1 MMVRSVAAVLLIA
14 MLAVPVAE
22 AADARPNKQKYLVW
36 NVGLTSVFTLF
47 SARVQQRR
55 RFTLGDV
62 LKYLGIGAA
71 SGLSFYE
78 AKRIVG
84 ADRTTEGWLLAN
96 ATASVVENT
105 ASGERA
111 FGRIGYTVGP
121 LRLRF
126 ATPLAQQ
133 AVATVEADWSLAE
146 TGALIR
152 GRLLGDHFRVRH
164 GLIAIDRDTPW
175 PTNALSG
182 RPFYGLTNGVFPGV
196 APGHDAI
203 VWPHEMV
210 HVVQD
215 LQFDSV
221 EPSVHVFGGSLG
233 GQQTRRFFAFR
244 NLRLGFT
251 YALNAPTF
259 RRPYQE
265 QWNEVEAY
273 GLAQRMPVFR

>member
-14 MLAVPVAE
+14 MLAAPVAE
-22 AADARPNKQKYLVW
+22 AADDRPNKQKYLVW

-47 SARVQQRR
+47 SARVQQHRPFMAR
-55 RFTLGDV
+55 DI

-71 SGLSFYE
+71 SGFSFYE

-96 ATASVVENT
+96 ATASVVENA

-146 TGALIR
+146 TALLTR
-152 GRLLGDHFRVRH
+152 GRLVGDHFRVRH

-175 PTNALSG
+175 PTTALG
-182 RPFYGLTNGVFPGV
+182 GKPFYGLTNGVFPGV
-196 APGHDAI
+196 APGHDAF

-215 LQFDSV
+215 LQLDSV
-221 EPSVHVFGGSLG
+221 EPSVHVFGGSLDR
-233 GQQTRRFFAFR
+233 QQPRRFFAFR
-244 NLRLGFT
+244 NVRLGFT

-259 RRPYQE
+259 LRPYQE
-265 QWNEVEAY
+265 HWNEVEAY
-273 GLAQRMPVFR
+273 GLAQRTPVFR